1 MKVTRLLLLILLTV
15 SVTPCFGQ
23 GFLRMYDLDA
33 APPSNNGRI
42 FTATPTPDGGFIF
55 FADKNS
61 TSEWLVKTDPLGEV
75 QWSKAVQVESTD
87 VQADLYVMPN
97 GHYALANYVDNST
110 SDNSLFLFDAQGNQL
125 NQVDFTG
132 FSRIVMTTD
141 GFMVSNRVN
150 ANSYKLFRLDWQ
162 GNIVWEKTNT
172 TQYLGLVYDMTTT
185 QDGGTCIMVAYDSL
199 ANRFPKLIKT
209 NGDGDVEW
217 ERFYEVAPALD
228 FYGRLFQN
236 NQGQFVCTNQ
246 SLTSAS
252 STLFAVNSIGDPLWS
267 KVVDFYVFGLCGT
280 TDGGY
285 AMTGETPFSVGLQL
299 LKTDAAGETVFEKQY
314 SVNNAHGIGW
324 DVRGTPD
331 GGMVIGSVL
340 NSKATLIKTDANG
353 NIYPN
358 FIKGTVAFDQ
368 NHDCQIGVNELPLKN
383 WAVVATETSG
393 QQYYATSNNAG
404 FYELNVNAG
413 NYTVEIF
420 PPGALWEP
428 CNAQLTADLTTPP
441 DTVTLDFPVQ
451 DSVLCSLLDVSI
463 STPFLRRCFDNQY
476 YVSWCNQGTTAA
488 FNSFIE
494 IVLPPE
500 LDFVSA
506 SQPHTLSGNILRF
519 DLGTV
524 NFSEC
529 GDLNFRVNVNC
540 DSTEIGQTL
549 CVEAH
554 ISPDTICYEVPNW
567 SGARVVAT
575 ARCLADTTVEFRLR
589 NIGNAPSQ
597 MLDYIITEDL
607 VVLMQGSFNLDI
619 GEEKVVIRAASGSMQ
634 RIEATQEP
642 GYPFDDFV
650 AAAIEGCGNGAAS
663 FGFVNQFSL
672 DDASPFT
679 DIECQEI
686 RGAYDPNDKQGFPV
700 GYGNQHF
707 IEPGADI
714 TYLIRFQNTG
724 TDTAFT
730 VTIRDTLAAAW
741 LDPATL
747 RPGAS
752 SHPYTW
758 ELTGPGALAFHF
770 ENILLPDSNVN
781 EAASHGFVQFRISQR
796 ADVPL
801 GTVIKNDAAI
811 FFDYN
816 APIITNTTFHTVGK
830 DFYTVSVENTFEKGL
845 LPVKVA
851 PNPFHERAVVSLPEA
866 LPGEAKFRLFDP
878 AGRAVREVIFSG
890 NTFEFQAQNL
900 PAGLYYFEIQ
910 DANKRTRSRGK
921 VIIQ

>member
-1 MKVTRLLLLILLTV
+1 MRRLLLILLTHCA
-15 SVTPCFGQ
+15 VTGFGQ
-23 GFLRMYDLDA
+23 GFLRMYDL
-33 APPSNNGRI
+33 NGIPAGQI
-42 FTATPTPDGGFIF
+42 FTAAPTPDGGFIF
-55 FADKNS
+55 FADRNS
-61 TSEWLVKTDPLGEV
+61 NSEWLVKTDPLGEV
-75 QWSKAVQVESTD
+75 QWTKEVPANASD
-87 VQADLYVMPN
+87 VQADLYVTPN
-97 GHYALANYVDNST
+97 GHYALANYIDNNF
-110 SDNSLFLFDAQGNQL
+110 SDNSFFLFDAQGNL
-125 NQVDFTG
+125 LKQVDFTG
-132 FSRIVMTTD
+132 FARVVMTSN
-141 GFMVSNRVN
+141 GFLVSNRVDV
-150 ANSYKLFRLDWQ
+150 NSYKLFRLDWQ

-172 TQYLGLVYDMTTT
+172 TQYLGLLYDMTAT
-185 QDGGTCIMVAYDSL
+185 QDGGLCLMVANDSL

-209 NGDGDVEW
+209 DADGEVEW
-217 ERFYEVAPALD
+217 ERTYAAPWLD
-228 FYGRLFQN
+228 FYGRIFQN
-236 NQGQFVCTNQ
+236 AQGQFIFTNQ
-246 SLTSAS
+246 ALGAVGSA
-252 STLFAVNSIGDPLWS
+252 LFAADSNGDSLWS
-267 KVVDFYVFGLCGT
+267 TVVDFYVFGLCET

-285 AMTGETPFSVGLQL
+285 AITGERPTTKGVML
-299 LKTDAAGETVFEKQY
+299 LKTDPLGATVFEKQY
-314 SVNNAHGIGW
+314 NVNNTYGIGW
-324 DVRGTPD
+324 DVRATPD
-331 GGMVIGSVL
+331 GGMVISSVL
-340 NSKATLIKTDANG
+340 NAKATLIKTDANG

-383 WAVVATETSG
+383 WAVVATETNG
-393 QQYYATSNNAG
+393 QQYYATTNDAG
-404 FYELNVNAG
+404 SYELNMDAAG

-428 CNAQLTADLTTPP
+428 CNTQLTADLTTPP

-451 DSVLCSLLDVSI
+451 DSILCSLLDVSI

-529 GDLNFRVNVNC
+529 GDLNFKVNVNC

-549 CVEAH
+549 CVEAR

-597 MLDYIITEDL
+597 ILDYIITEDL
-607 VVLMQGSFNLDI
+607 VVLMQGNFNLGI
-619 GEEKVVIRAASGSMQ
+619 GEEKVVTRTASGSMQ

-650 AAAIEGCGNGAAS
+650 AAAIEGCGNGPAS
-663 FGFVNQFSL
+663 FGFINQFSL

-679 DIECQEI
+679 DVECQEV

-781 EAASHGFVQFRISQR
+781 EPASHGFVQFRISQR

-830 DFYTVSVENTFEKGL
+830 DFYTVSVENIFEKGL

-851 PNPFHERAVVSLPEA
+851 PNPFRERAVVSLPEA
-866 LPGEAKFRLFDP
+866 LPGEATFRLFDP

-890 NTFEFQAQNL
+890 NTFEFSGAK
-900 PAGLYYFEIQ
+900 P
-910 DANKRTRSRGK
+910 SRRF
-921 VIIQ
+921 VLF